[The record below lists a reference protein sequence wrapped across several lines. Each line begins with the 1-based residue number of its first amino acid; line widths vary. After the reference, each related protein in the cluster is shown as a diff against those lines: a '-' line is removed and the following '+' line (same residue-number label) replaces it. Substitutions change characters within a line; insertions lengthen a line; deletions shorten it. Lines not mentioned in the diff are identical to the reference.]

1 MKPIIACAIIM
12 MLFFSSCDR
21 GPFAEHE
28 VELEKVAD
36 DCSQR
41 QTYFRIN
48 SNINGQRYEFEKC
61 LPANYD
67 TKKVTS
73 ERKGDTVVVN
83 FNTVAFDSGV
93 VYHVILD
100 IDSYPLYNALR
111 IDDETYNIHFSEN

>member
-1 MKPIIACAIIM
+1 MKLTIVYVLLLTL
-12 MLFFSSCDR
+12 LFSCDR

-36 DCSQR
+36 NCSQK

-61 LPANYD
+61 LPAGYD
-67 TKKVTS
+67 TKNVTS

-83 FNTVAFDSGV
+83 FAKATADTNA

-100 IDSYPLYNALR
+100 IDSYPLYKALT
-111 IDDETYNIHFSEN
+111 IDNETYNIHFSEN